1 MKRRSFVK
9 QPTYLM
15 LEGVGT
21 TRTCRQP
28 GQACAESH
36 PLHAAILSLGTEDT
50 LRRSYLRKCWQG
62 RLSERNLTGVSTCR
76 RGHSPDSASPHHL
89 TDTAGPLELEPA

>member
-1 MKRRSFVK
+1 MK
-9 QPTYLM
+9 QPAYLK

-28 GQACAESH
+28 GQARAESH
-36 PLHAAILSLGTEDT
+36 PLHSAILSLGTEDT

-62 RLSERNLTGVSTCR
+62 RLSGPNQMGVSGCR
-76 RGHSPDSASPHHL
+76 LGHSPDSASPHHL